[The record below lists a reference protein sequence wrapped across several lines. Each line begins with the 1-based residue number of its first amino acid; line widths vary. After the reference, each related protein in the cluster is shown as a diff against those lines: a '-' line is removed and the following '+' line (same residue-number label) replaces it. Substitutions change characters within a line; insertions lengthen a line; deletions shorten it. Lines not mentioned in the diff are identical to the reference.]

1 MKFQKIS
8 IDMETSVNQIT
19 TNISFKMEKTKQ
31 EMKIGIQEMWI
42 TRAQL
47 VSQEIDL
54 KVLKIAQKNSAIMI
68 VNHIMLILQW

>member
-19 TNISFKMEKTKQ
+19 TKISFKMEKTKQ
-31 EMKIGIQEMWI
+31 EMKIGIQEMLI

-68 VNHIMLILQW
+68 VNHIMLILQ